1 MPSLQP
7 YGGPGWALS
16 CLLPPSA
23 ISLFASVLVK
33 HEATQQV
40 RSVRS
45 VAGRDLGCAI
55 VQVLW
60 RFKLLAACGTP
71 PDASLGGPGDCSAHA
86 NPSPCRA

>member
-33 HEATQQV
+33 HEAVQQ
-40 RSVRS
+40 
-45 VAGRDLGCAI
+45 
-55 VQVLW
+55 
-60 RFKLLAACGTP
+60 
-71 PDASLGGPGDCSAHA
+71 AS
-86 NPSPCRA
+86 

>member
-7 YGGPGWALS
+7 YGGSGWVLS

-40 RSVRS
+40 
-45 VAGRDLGCAI
+45 
-55 VQVLW
+55 
-60 RFKLLAACGTP
+60 
-71 PDASLGGPGDCSAHA
+71 SLGGCAVRPARQASLA
-86 NPSPCRA
+86 

>member
-7 YGGPGWALS
+7 YGGPGWVLS

-40 RSVRS
+40 GGSWHTLCCGVCHAVRW
-45 VAGRDLGCAI
+45 CPM
-55 VQVLW
+55 
-60 RFKLLAACGTP
+60 P
-71 PDASLGGPGDCSAHA
+71 PGAS
-86 NPSPCRA
+86 

>member
-33 HEATQQV
+33 HEAVQQASQPPSQPPSSDSKRQLPARV
-40 RSVRS
+40 PCCFEPATMCSCLSASVRLCCLP
-45 VAGRDLGCAI
+45 GR
-55 VQVLW
+55 
-60 RFKLLAACGTP
+60 LL
-71 PDASLGGPGDCSAHA
+71 
-86 NPSPCRA
+86 CRA